1 MNYTRPQLAIA
12 LDPIK
17 NAFVDAKNRGVR
29 LRYLTEITT
38 ENISYCKELLSTV
51 SEIRH
56 LDGIKGN
63 FMISETEYLA
73 PAVLFE
79 KGKVAA
85 QIIYSNV
92 KELVKEHEYVF
103 DTLWSKSISAQQ
115 RIKEIEEG
123 IEPIRTRLLENQDEI
138 IREIKHQNNAANKL
152 SICTAIGGMQ
162 MSYNYLFDS
171 YKNVVDKHRKGESKE
186 GLRWLTSIDDKES
199 ANLVEIFLQSG
210 MQVRHIK
217 NMPPLNFG
225 VSDKEVALTVEK
237 MEGGKLSQS
246 FLISNEPL
254 YVNHFNSLF
263 EQLWKNGIDGA
274 DRIRDIEAGVDLAD
288 IEVIP
293 SSARAQGLYLDIV
306 KISFRGNIMDIPY
319 YQCFYSSR
327 EDWSI
332 QLAKQAAKER
342 NVKVRILVPA
352 NSLIEQNI
360 QQLKENCPDRII
372 DVRYIEQ
379 MSETKATILVVDRK
393 ASLVMELRDDSK
405 TTFVEAIGLSTYS
418 NSRAGVLSYV
428 AIFENLWNNLNCI
441 KRQKS
446 HMISLN

>member
-1 MNYTRPQLAIA
+1 MFYISRYSFRNYTQKNEKIKIFHGIEDVISTELQFFSNANNRIDTCMNYTRPQLAII
-12 LDPIK
+12 LDPIR

-38 ENISYCKELLSTV
+38 ENISYCKELLSIIG
-51 SEIRH
+51 ELRH

-63 FMISETEYLA
+63 FMISESEYLA

-79 KGKVAA
+79 KGKVATR
-85 QIIYSNV
+85 IIYSNV
-92 KELVKEHEYVF
+92 KELVEEHEYVF
-103 DTLWSKSISAQQ
+103 DTLWSKAISAEQ
-115 RIKEIEEG
+115 RIREIEED

-138 IREIKHQNNAANKL
+138 IREIKRQNNRANKL

-171 YKNVVDKHRKGESKE
+171 YSNVVDKHIRGESKQ
-186 GLRWLTSIDDKES
+186 GLRWLTSIDDRET
-199 ANLVEIFLQSG
+199 ANLVQLLLQSG
-210 MQVRHIK
+210 MRARHIK

-246 FLISNEPL
+246 FLISNEPV

-263 EQLWKNGIDGA
+263 EQLWKNGIGST

-293 SSARAQGLYLDIV
+293 SSARAQDLYLDIV
-306 KISFRGNIMDIPY
+306 NSASEEILWIFPTTNAFIRQDKI
-319 YQCFYSSR
+319 
-327 EDWSI
+327 EAI

-342 NVKVRILVPA
+342 NVKVRILVPE
-352 NSLIEQNI
+352 NSIIEQKV
-360 QQLKENCPDRII
+360 QKLKENCPDNVII
-372 DVRYIEQ
+372 DVRYIE
-379 MSETKATILVVDRK
+379 
-393 ASLVMELRDDSK
+393 
-405 TTFVEAIGLSTYS
+405 
-418 NSRAGVLSYV
+418 
-428 AIFENLWNNLNCI
+428 
-441 KRQKS
+441 
-446 HMISLN
+446 